1 MRNRNKLAKNA
12 FFFLSPFSF
21 FATTMYVGLLYKSSS
36 TYWSHFCLTK
46 NRCYSIRQK
55 VCEIPGRKRMSSFNQ
70 LSEKLTAGVSACAIF
85 KSNREKK
92 RDSRHPPFVRS
103 MYKSDDDVIYVHTYK
118 LGRSFFHKSI
128 VLQEK

>member
-1 MRNRNKLAKNA
+1 MSFKKNPPLCTSGCYINVA
-12 FFFLSPFSF
+12 RPTGHIFVSQ
-21 FATTMYVGLLYKSSS
+21 
-36 TYWSHFCLTK
+36 K

-92 RDSRHPPFVRS
+92 KIADLLRLSVLRMYVRRRRDVCTH
-103 MYKSDDDVIYVHTYK
+103 
-118 LGRSFFHKSI
+118 
-128 VLQEK
+128 LQIR